1 GVGARLLKLF
11 RFPFPRYIHPV
22 RLKQTGAD
30 TVIAPCANCKK
41 QIREL
46 ITHYKLPMNLA
57 GMHDLIF
64 TAIKMKRTE

>member
-1 GVGARLLKLF
+1 GELKPY
-11 RFPFPRYIHPV
+11 RMDIAGKRKAEQ
-22 RLKQTGAD
+22 LKQTGAD